1 MKLSMP
7 ELNKMKDGSNVAHG
21 TVLVRQIDDSVML
34 RYGGGDNLDGIIAIL
49 DDSEIYIRY
58 RITLSSEQAD
68 PRIIP
73 ILNMVLAD
81 NAIKWQLVLDSNT
94 NRADLHQV
102 FRETSTPKIGIT
114 GSVIDF
120 AEATFKMIDGQW
132 RLVMAEVN
140 W

>member
-1 MKLSMP
+1 MKLSML
-7 ELNKMKDGSNVAHG
+7 ELKKMKDGDNVAPG

-81 NAIKWQLVLDSNT
+81 NDIQWRLVLDSNS
-94 NRADLHQV
+94 NRADLYQV
-102 FRETSTPKIGIT
+102 SEETSTPKIGII
-114 GSVIDF
+114 GSVIDL
-120 AEATFKMIDGQW
+120 AEASFKMIDGQW
-132 RLVMAEVN
+132 RLVTAEVN